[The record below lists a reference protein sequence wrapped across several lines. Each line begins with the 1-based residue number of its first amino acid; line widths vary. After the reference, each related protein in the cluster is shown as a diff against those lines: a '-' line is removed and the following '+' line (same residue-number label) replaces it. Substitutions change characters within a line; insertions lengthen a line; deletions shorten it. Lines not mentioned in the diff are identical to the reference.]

1 MKREFSIGSEWLY
14 YKIYCGVRTAD
25 VILQDYLQE
34 KIAYLIENELIVSWF
49 FIRYNDPESHLRL
62 RFKIA
67 KPEYL
72 GEVIAVFNEV
82 FSLVKEQNLVWKI
95 QTVTYMR
102 EIERYGE
109 STYALSET
117 IFQADSE
124 LVLHYVTFKNQFE
137 HDSTPLLFSFLSI
150 DSFLNSFSLTLEE
163 KLKLLDRLQT
173 SFKLEFNADKIVK
186 KELDK
191 QYREIEK
198 EIAPFLNQDVTQFEP
213 VYNAVAVKSSV
224 IANAAQ
230 VILKDLDVSL
240 SSFLNSHIHMMMN
253 RQFTSRQRQ
262 YELLVYDHLYRF
274 YKTMFYKNNH

>member
-25 VILQDYLQE
+25 VVLQDYLQE

-72 GEVIAVFNEV
+72 GEVVAIFNEV

-95 QTVTYMR
+95 QTDTYMR

-109 STYALSET
+109 STYPLSET

-150 DSFLNSFSLTLEE
+150 DRFLISFSLTLEE

-173 SFKLEFNADKIVK
+173 SFKLEFNADKVLK

-213 VYNAVAVKSSV
+213 VYNAVAVKSSA

-230 VILKDLDVSL
+230 VILNDLDVSL

-262 YELLVYDHLYRF
+262 YELLVYDHLFRF
-274 YKTMFYKNNH
+274 YKTMFYKNNR

>member
-25 VILQDYLQE
+25 VVLQDYLQE

-95 QTVTYMR
+95 QTDTYMR

-213 VYNAVAVKSSV
+213 VYNAVAVKNIA

-262 YELLVYDHLYRF
+262 YELLVYDHLFRF
-274 YKTMFYKNNH
+274 YKTMFYKNNR

>member
-25 VILQDYLQE
+25 VVLQDYLQE

-95 QTVTYMR
+95 QTDTYMR
-102 EIERYGE
+102 EIERYGK

-124 LVLHYVTFKNQFE
+124 LVLHYVSFKNQFE

-150 DSFLNSFSLTLEE
+150 DSFLNSFSLSLEE

-198 EIAPFLNQDVTQFEP
+198 EIAPFLNQEVTQFEP
-213 VYNAVAVKSSV
+213 VYNAVAVKSSA
-224 IANAAQ
+224 IANATQ

-262 YELLVYDHLYRF
+262 YELVVYDHLYRF
-274 YKTMFYKNNH
+274 YKMMFYKNNR

>member
-95 QTVTYMR
+95 QTDTYMR

>member
-25 VILQDYLQE
+25 VVLQDYLQE
-34 KIAYLIENELIVSWF
+34 KITHLIENELIVSWF

-95 QTVTYMR
+95 QTDTYMR

-150 DSFLNSFSLTLEE
+150 DRFLNSFSLTLEE

-173 SFKLEFNADKIVK
+173 SFKLEFNVDKALK

-213 VYNAVAVKSSV
+213 VYNAVALKSSV

-230 VILKDLDVSL
+230 VILNDLDVSL

-262 YELLVYDHLYRF
+262 YELLVYDHLFRF
-274 YKTMFYKNNH
+274 YKTMFYKNNR